1 MEFLSDVLNRGLN
14 GLFLLNELK
23 GKLGELRFAFDFVVC
38 VWGGGG
44 GGGVGGGGMQFLC
57 FIGYLV
63 LSYYWVHVYD
73 FFLFLSET

>member
-38 VWGGGG
+38 VCGGGG
-44 GGGVGGGGMQFLC
+44 GGGGGWGGGNAVPMFH
-57 FIGYLV
+57 
-63 LSYYWVHVYD
+63 WV
-73 FFLFLSET
+73 FSPLLLLGSCL